1 MNKQIIGLLGGF
13 CMGLMVGVC
22 ADQEAYVSDVLSL
35 ADNTLDGFKAD
46 RPDFT
51 SDNEKFVA
59 TYDREI
65 ELLRN
70 RYEQTSVDLEDE
82 EVKALA
88 PELTDF
94 ICGAV
99 GVVAKRAKIKK
110 PGVKLKLE
118 GGNSQYNAA
127 ARQGKQINI
136 LTKNTYLVNQA
147 TGQKTLVNTET
158 ETDVDKISDIEV
170 GAELVRLFV
179 WRSDRPALMAAI
191 LGHEVGHIVFEHS
204 DEAVVNEHE
213 ADLFAAKLLKKGTDL
228 IVALDMLSLAAHVYN
243 SLKSIVTDK
252 KLLYNL
258 VRAAVNRV
266 VMDVPD
272 LGELG
277 TATSHAYV
285 ATAVFNALEKADKK
299 IIVSGNWEDAVFE
312 VYRAVKRA
320 CTVPSAVF
328 GVPSEEIQALCLEM
342 ERKATY
348 LQSFKLTHPTP
359 FNRRAL
365 IEAISKK

>member
-1 MNKQIIGLLGGF
+1 
-13 CMGLMVGVC
+13 
-22 ADQEAYVSDVLSL
+22 
-35 ADNTLDGFKAD
+35 
-46 RPDFT
+46 
-51 SDNEKFVA
+51 
-59 TYDREI
+59 
-65 ELLRN
+65 
-70 RYEQTSVDLEDE
+70 
-82 EVKALA
+82 
-88 PELTDF
+88 
-94 ICGAV
+94 
-99 GVVAKRAKIKK
+99 
-110 PGVKLKLE
+110 
-118 GGNSQYNAA
+118 
-127 ARQGKQINI
+127 
-136 LTKNTYLVNQA
+136 
-147 TGQKTLVNTET
+147 
-158 ETDVDKISDIEV
+158 
-170 GAELVRLFV
+170 
-179 WRSDRPALMAAI
+179 MAAI
-191 LGHEVGHIVFEHS
+191 LGHEVGHIVFEHQ

-213 ADLFAAKLLKKGTDL
+213 ADLFAAKLLKKKTDL

-252 KLLYNL
+252 KLVYDL